1 MDPRDLIEQAMR
13 TIRERQ
19 AQSAAITEQI
29 KQIRGKAQSEDERIK
44 VEVGAM
50 GQLESIELNPRAMKL
65 PSDELA
71 KTIVDLAH
79 QAAED
84 AAAQTRKAMEP
95 MLGEGVDWQRMVD
108 DAGNLDMS
116 SFGRAA
122 ESLGLRID
130 DPEPAEMPGND
141 PDPKGRAT
149 PRAAG

>member
-29 KQIRGKAQSEDERIK
+29 KKIRGKAQSQDKRVK

-50 GQLESIELNPRAMKL
+50 GQLEAIELHPRAMKL

-71 KTIVDLAH
+71 RTIVELAH
-79 QAAED
+79 EAAED

-95 MLGEGVDWQRMVD
+95 MLGEGVDWQQLVD
-108 DAGNLDMS
+108 DAGNLDLG

-130 DPEPAEMPGND
+130 DPEPAELPDND
-141 PDPKGRAT
+141 PEPKGRAT
-149 PRAAG
+149 TQAAG